1 MRKGKIDVDIR
12 EFTEKDLSKLALL
25 EKSCF
30 ADAWTMEMLKSEMG
44 RDGFC
49 CLLAE
54 ADGEAAGFV
63 YGNVLFEDAE
73 LYKVAVLPDF
83 RGKGIGRG
91 LMNAFSGFV
100 KDKGAQQIF
109 LEVRVSNQAALAL
122 YLGQNFE
129 KTRLRKRYYA
139 DGEDCLE
146 MRKSL
151 YPDAE

>member
-12 EFTEKDLSKLALL
+12 EFTEKDLPKLALL

-30 ADAWTMEMLKSEMG
+30 LDAWTMEMLKSEVV

-54 ADGEAAGFV
+54 VDGEAAGFV

-83 RGKGIGRG
+83 RAKGHRQGLDERFFRTCKRQGGASDFFRG
-91 LMNAFSGFV
+91 APF
-100 KDKGAQQIF
+100 
-109 LEVRVSNQAALAL
+109 
-122 YLGQNFE
+122 
-129 KTRLRKRYYA
+129 
-139 DGEDCLE
+139 
-146 MRKSL
+146 
-151 YPDAE
+151 